1 MDSSFSY
8 LCQPTCQKSRAWCGR
23 LFDNRKCIA
32 MWLPCGMKKF
42 QFTSFC
48 QCGQCN
54 ETPVTDEVHIEITRK
69 GIAHA
74 RPRQIY
80 FLDLDS
86 EHQRFKGF
94 EVLRFLGGS
103 FLTTRGGD
111 TARWC
116 WFVIASNLFTLF
128 GMFTCFSSLFIE
140 LWVDLAPCSPMKSNP
155 MCHCCRMVLCASPT
169 CAT

>member
-1 MDSSFSY
+1 MLSWVVPEVYYWGTSWNTIISQRIGREATGKFIPLIAITVIMMNDIIRFWSKGVRSVQTDTSRHTTDLLFWSF
-8 LCQPTCQKSRAWCGR
+8 
-23 LFDNRKCIA
+23 
-32 MWLPCGMKKF
+32 
-42 QFTSFC
+42 
-48 QCGQCN
+48 
-54 ETPVTDEVHIEITRK
+54 
-69 GIAHA
+69 
-74 RPRQIY
+74 
-80 FLDLDS
+80 
-86 EHQRFKGF
+86 
-94 EVLRFLGGS
+94 VLLGGG

-128 GMFTCFSSLFIE
+128 GTFTCFSSWFIE